1 MKDKQMNAKPEIIPQ
16 GAFLYVADYLTGA
29 QADEL
34 FVGLQKAA
42 PWREECDWLERHY
55 PARARKVLA
64 RIRDLRGGRL
74 NDPQFGS
81 RMRGEGPFAA
91 QIEQLFE
98 ISARRAGLDRGR
110 FALSTKSFR
119 RAPKPQLELFAQS

>member
-1 MKDKQMNAKPEIIPQ
+1 
-16 GAFLYVADYLTGA
+16 VAAAGA
-29 QADEL
+29 QRASFLVLRLPHGVAPL
-34 FVGLQKAA
+34 F
-42 PWREECDWLERHY
+42 EDWLERHY

-98 ISARRAGLDRGR
+98 ISARRAGLARSR

-119 RAPKPQLELFAQS
+119 PAPEPQLELFAQS